1 MQNQLFVTFGLPG
14 AGKTYVA
21 RVFEEFGFFFHDGDV
36 DLTEAMKI
44 AIASQS
50 PIDDTLRDAFFEN
63 IIHSIERL
71 RLETSRLV
79 VAQTFI
85 KEKYRRR
92 VLDYF
97 PEARFVLVQADAA
110 IRERRLTH
118 RTHQALDL
126 DYARKIGDT
135 FEAPLIPHN
144 IILNNHDGRDHL
156 RQQILAL
163 LTST

>member
-1 MQNQLFVTFGLPG
+1 MQNQLFLTFGLPG

-21 RVFEEFGFFFHDGDV
+21 HVFEEFGFFFHDGDD

-44 AIASQS
+44 AIATQS

-63 IIHSIERL
+63 IVHSIEHL
-71 RLETSRLV
+71 RLQTPRLV

-92 VLDYF
+92 VLDHF
-97 PEARFVLVQADAA
+97 PEARFVLVQADAV

-126 DYARKIGDT
+126 DYARRMTTI
-135 FEAPLIPHN
+135 FEPPLILHN
-144 IILNNHDGRDHL
+144 LILNNSDGRDHL

-163 LTST
+163 LTT